1 MYFILF
7 IKVCFYYSEWITE
20 FLKQDEKD
28 TYSEPLPDIITVPE
42 LDREYTDLFQ
52 RLFVDGISLKPA
64 VLSAIFE

>member
-28 TYSEPLPDIITVPE
+28 TYSEPLPDIITVPKSE
-42 LDREYTDLFQ
+42 REYTDLFQ